1 MKLSFYI
8 ICLISETLAEESDR
22 NSVADKRDSETRS
35 SSKDDSPM
43 SHIGERRE
51 GYIVSKNLEVCNSH
65 SLIEGQKVIPSWG
78 TNIEENKSPE
88 NPYYDQTFTV
98 ANERKMHDKRQK
110 KHKKKKLLSFATSR
124 DRKNKEC
131 LTELKIPNTSILS
144 PVSLSPVHCNSME
157 VTTQPAFTV
166 EINNLKNT
174 HTGPVVPH
182 GVHPSHSIDN
192 LDNQHF
198 SVNNQRRGGVWKTSV
213 DEVEIQSHR
222 PKTGRFKQYVVNDIQ
237 IKD

>member
-1 MKLSFYI
+1 M
-8 ICLISETLAEESDR
+8 
-22 NSVADKRDSETRS
+22 ADKRDNETRS
-35 SSKDDSPM
+35 SFKDDSAM
-43 SHIGERRE
+43 SHVGERRE
-51 GYIVSKNLEVCNSH
+51 GDIVSKNLQVCNSH

-88 NPYYDQTFTV
+88 NPYYDQNFTV

-110 KHKKKKLLSFATSR
+110 KHKKRKLLSFATSR

-131 LTELKIPNTSILS
+131 LTELKIPSTSILS

-157 VTTQPAFTV
+157 GTTQPAFTV

-198 SVNNQRRGGVWKTSV
+198 SVNNQSRGGVWKTTV

-222 PKTGRFKQYVVNDIQ
+222 PKTGRFKQYVVNDIR